1 MGTEPVVCCG
11 CDTPGVSSPKTLP
24 LLRPHGG
31 PRQLLC
37 QFLCLLGTE
46 GLPGPGWVILGPG
59 AGSWVPAPSPMSKVE
74 RSRVG
79 ALGSDRT
86 AFSPF
91 SVLWL
96 CDLGQGACNVSGP
109 QFHHLHN
116 GAFSSVQS
124 LSRVQLFVIPWT
136 TVCQAS
142 LSITNSQNLLKL
154 MSIESVMPSDHL
166 ILCCPLLLPPSIFPS
181 IRVFSN
187 ESVLPIRW
195 PKYCRFIFS
204 ISPSK

>member
-1 MGTEPVVCCG
+1 MGTEPVVCLG

-136 TVCQAS
+136 TVCQATPVHHQ
-142 LSITNSQNLLKL
+142 LPELTQTHVHRIGDA
-154 MSIESVMPSDHL
+154 IRPSH
-166 ILCCPLLLPPSIFPS
+166 PLL
-181 IRVFSN
+181 
-187 ESVLPIRW
+187 
-195 PKYCRFIFS
+195 
-204 ISPSK
+204 SPSPSAFNLSQHQGIFK